1 MMKLAMKNI
10 KEVKEYTK
18 NGERYEVLVTLYDNR
33 YRDFYGE
40 IPKTVKKFMERSNRT
55 VHDSGKGYVQ
65 NIYR

>member
-18 NGERYEVLVTLYDNR
+18 NGERYEVLVTLYDNH

-55 VHDSGKGYVQ
+55 VHDSGKCYVQ